1 MIKRASSD
9 GGAALIMVAMSMMLL
24 LGGAALAIDI
34 GGLWLDRSADQKV
47 SDSAAAAGVLGVVVT
62 DGQAGCEA
70 ALAYAAINADELT
83 TLDDSGCAAALGG
96 SCDPAVAKTHT
107 VSSGRYTITV
117 TYPVPDTHALMTSG
131 IIGATAQALDP
142 GDGESCDRLGVEIS
156 ATRNSVFAQLLGFDQ
171 GTTTVHTVATAK
183 LDTEDGTPL
192 NLLVLDRFGCQTID
206 VQGNGGIIVDAVI
219 KLDESGNPIGLVP
232 GVAASDSDGSA
243 GCVADG
249 VIDING
255 SWASLRADGPQGCPD
270 ETATHLVG
278 AYTAGEGC
286 GQILTLAPGT
296 PGCAPSPANTPACT
310 PGAGGG
316 NRPQPEPTALPARL
330 TRAPVDY
337 RFNCWPDYT
346 SPPGGVGWA
355 VAALT
360 VGNEQ
365 DIPGCTAGDPDH
377 IYDLINAV
385 GQFGK
390 PAGFTAW
397 NADLGH
403 PCTVDSS
410 NPGIVVTN
418 GKVWIDCPVFT
429 IKSLV
434 RINGFVVFDGDVN
447 ITSGTAHLDL
457 NNSLGSP
464 GWAFFR
470 NGALTKDAQAD
481 LTFNYTAV
489 YMSKTSQLVMS
500 GGSGSLTWIAPDSGD
515 FDDLALWSDGSLP
528 HFWAGQA
535 SLVMEGLFFSPLA
548 TADYS
553 GTSGQNQPTAQ
564 WVADKLT
571 ARGQGRLTIRP
582 FASRGV
588 FFPGVPPTELI
599 R

>member
-1 MIKRASSD
+1 
-9 GGAALIMVAMSMMLL
+9 MMLL

-47 SDSAAAAGVLGVVVT
+47 SDSAAAAGVLGVVAS

-96 SCDPAVAKTHT
+96 SCDPAVAKSHT

-117 TYPVPDTHALMTSG
+117 TYPVPDSDALMTSG
-131 IIGATAQALDP
+131 IVGATAQALVP
-142 GDGESCDRLGVEIS
+142 GDGEPCDRLGVEIS
-156 ATRNSVFAQLLGFDQ
+156 ATRKSVFAQLLGFDQ
-171 GTTTVHTVATAK
+171 GTTTVHTVAKAK
-183 LDTEDGTPL
+183 QDTDDGAPL
-192 NLLVLDRFGCQTID
+192 NLLVLDRFGCQAID

-219 KLDESGNPIGLVP
+219 EVNEFGTPIGLLP
-232 GVAASDSDGSA
+232 GVAAADSDGSA
-243 GCVADG
+243 GCAAFG
-249 VIDING
+249 VINIDG
-255 SWASLRADGPQGCPD
+255 SNSLLRGDGPQGCPD
-270 ETATHLVG
+270 ETATHPVG

-286 GQILTLAPGT
+286 GLILTFAPGT

-316 NRPQPEPTALPARL
+316 NRPKPEPTALPGRL
-330 TRAPVDY
+330 TRAPVDH

-365 DIPGCTAGDPDH
+365 DIPGCTEGDPDY
-377 IYDLINAV
+377 IYDLINTV

-390 PAGFTAW
+390 PAGFLAW
-397 NADLGH
+397 NADLGN

-410 NPGIVVTN
+410 NPGIVEN
-418 GKVWIDCPVFT
+418 GNIWIDCPVFT

-434 RINGFVVFDGDVN
+434 QINGFAVFDGDVN
-447 ITSGTAHLDL
+447 VTSGTAHLNL

-470 NGALTKDAQAD
+470 NGDLTKDANAD

-489 YMSKTSQLVMS
+489 YMSKTTQLLMS

-515 FDDLALWSDGSLP
+515 FTDLALWSDGSLP

-535 SLVMEGLFFSPLA
+535 SLEMEGLFFSPLA

-553 GTSGQNQPTAQ
+553 GTSGQNQTKAQ

-571 ARGQGRLTIRP
+571 ARGQGRLVISP
-582 FASRGV
+582 APNRGV
-588 FFPGVPPTELI
+588 IFGGIPPTELI